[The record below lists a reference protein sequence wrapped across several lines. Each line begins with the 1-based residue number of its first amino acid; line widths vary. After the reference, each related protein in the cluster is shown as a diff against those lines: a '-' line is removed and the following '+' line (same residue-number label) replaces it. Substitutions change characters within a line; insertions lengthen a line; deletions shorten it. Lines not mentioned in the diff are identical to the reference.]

1 LKKALLIIDRGSR
14 EADVREEL
22 QNICSIAKRK
32 GEYAYADYC
41 FLEVLPPFINEG
53 IKKCIENGA
62 DFITI
67 MPYFLYPGMKL
78 KDSVKK
84 SAKIGKL
91 RNLKLVIAK
100 PLSYHSMMTEVV
112 IDRINQLKIEKK
124 IHYPNSECDILV
136 IGHGSSDKNARD
148 ALLYT
153 VNSLKPFYRR
163 VTFCFLELDTP
174 SIDEGIRNVLQEN
187 PKIILL
193 LPYFL
198 HKGAH
203 IKRDVINDVNSALK
217 KYSFKNIFM
226 AKHLG
231 VDEKLVDLVLERTRE
246 VEQKIVFSR

>member
-1 LKKALLIIDRGSR
+1 LKRALLIIDRGSR
-14 EADVREEL
+14 EADVRAEL
-22 QNICSIAKRK
+22 HDICSIAKRK
-32 GEYAYADYC
+32 GEYHYTDYC
-41 FLEVLPPFINEG
+41 FLEVLPPFIEEG
-53 IKKCIENGA
+53 IKKCVENGA
-62 DFITI
+62 DFITV

-84 SAKIGKL
+84 SAKIGKVS
-91 RNLKLVIAK
+91 NLKLVIAK

-112 IDRINQLKIEKK
+112 IDRINQLKNEQK

-136 IGHGSSDKNARD
+136 IGHGSSDKNARN

-163 VTFCFLELDTP
+163 VAFCFLELDVP
-174 SIDEGIRNVLQEN
+174 SIDDGIRNVLRHN

-203 IKRDVINDVNSALK
+203 IKRDVIDDVNSALK
-217 KYSFKNIFM
+217 RYSFKNVFM

-246 VEQKIVFSR
+246 AEQKIVF